1 MEQSVTP
8 KLEISDSIQPD
19 FGDTLNL
26 GNGDTLPNNFVN
38 VAVGDQ
44 IPGISN
50 SGNKVLLAGIIQGNF
65 SKGSMVTMNQTG
77 DISFTVDNIGISAV
91 VPANK
96 LYEVLYSKDLIDQ
109 RKSIVENVPA
119 SR

>member
-1 MEQSVTP
+1 MITDEKVNWDGMLMNLYLMEAQSFPRNSGSPVFFY
-8 KLEISDSIQPD
+8 LQNDRIR
-19 FGDTLNL
+19 
-26 GNGDTLPNNFVN
+26 
-38 VAVGDQ
+38 
-44 IPGISN
+44 GISHP
-50 SGNKVLLAGIIQGNF
+50 GNKVLLAGIIQGNF